1 MKKKHI
7 LFEPTEKE
15 LEKLILWASNEIAEY
30 QSFRSEC
37 QERLKEINTPQ
48 KKTSGKIDNMAMNKG
63 GKTGR

>member
-37 QERLKEINTPQ
+37 QKRLKTMG
-48 KKTSGKIDNMAMNKG
+48 KKTGK
-63 GKTGR
+63 KTKF

>member
-37 QERLKEINTPQ
+37 QKRLKNMG
-48 KKTSGKIDNMAMNKG
+48 KKTGKIAK
-63 GKTGR
+63 